1 MQWHR
6 EQLQTIEPSGH
17 IRLTFLYADQRE
29 LVRDLMRFSGEVEVL
44 APLEL
49 RQSVI
54 AAMEAGLKKHE
65 AVAPLAQPVSQ

>member
-1 MQWHR
+1 
-6 EQLQTIEPSGH
+6 
-17 IRLTFLYADQRE
+17 
-29 LVRDLMRFSGEVEVL
+29 MRFSGEVEVL

-65 AVAPLAQPVSQ
+65 PVAPLAQPVSQ